1 MCVCVCVCCVRVSVS
16 VGICICIC
24 ICIYTHIVS
33 AAVALCCCACSF
45 CAPNG
50 NRGYQMRLHPG
61 PLLLTLLKWSLLV
74 SLLLLTS
81 PLPASRLLPLPS
93 SARLF
98 TFVIVAVVLNLA
110 SYCLA
115 VSVAVAV
122 AVPVRV
128 PSTPFSS
135 HRVYSVFVHKRRP
148 QKEPKTMGDKGH
160 SGRELL
166 LCLWRGSNGD
176 GVRPG
181 AGEGGQCSGRC
192 RYVAVTLS
200 GRFHTDT
207 GRQWQQQRQQLYK
220 SQTCDCLARQELPQ
234 PVPDPSARPVRVP
247 VSVHSSRFPFLLLLA
262 QRYPVKV

>member
-1 MCVCVCVCCVRVSVS
+1 MCVCVCCVRLSVS

-24 ICIYTHIVS
+24 ICIYTHTVS

-74 SLLLLTS
+74 SLLPFPSSLLC
-81 PLPASRLLPLPS
+81 LLLAFYLSPS

-181 AGEGGQCSGRC
+181 AGEGG
-192 RYVAVTLS
+192 AVLGTLS
-200 GRFHTDT
+200 LCCRHTV
-207 GRQWQQQRQQLYK
+207 WQVSHRY
-220 SQTCDCLARQELPQ
+220 
-234 PVPDPSARPVRVP
+234 RPAVAATAAAA
-247 VSVHSSRFPFLLLLA
+247 L
-262 QRYPVKV
+262 